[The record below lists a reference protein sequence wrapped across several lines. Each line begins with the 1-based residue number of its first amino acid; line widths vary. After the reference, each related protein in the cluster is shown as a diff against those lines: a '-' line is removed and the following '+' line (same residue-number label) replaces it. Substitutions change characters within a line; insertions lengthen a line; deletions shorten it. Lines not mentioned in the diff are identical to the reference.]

1 MYVPSA
7 SELKHYLI
15 DRNISIRQYSEW
27 SGVDRYHIEKLI
39 KQFEIPVPKRV
50 PMPDRSDFLEQFER
64 LGKGIDVA
72 AHYGVSP
79 GTITNW
85 CRAMKVNVGDYKRPS
100 EDKRPTDEQLYVW
113 YELEKKSLN
122 TIAKMLKVDREVLR
136 IWMDDAEIERR
147 PSNYRTLEIDEL
159 ELDIADD
166 LAKGELKYTEIAR
179 KHGISN
185 STLLRFREKHGFP
198 IRRKPE

>member
-39 KQFEIPVPKRV
+39 KQFEIPVPKWV
-50 PMPDRSDFLEQFER
+50 PMPDRSDLVEQFER
-64 LGKGIDVA
+64 LMKAKDVA
-72 AHYGVSP
+72 THYNVTP
-79 GTITNW
+79 ATITRW
-85 CRAMKVNVGDYKRPS
+85 CQKMNVKVSDYKKPC
-100 EDKRPTDEQLYVW
+100 EFKRPTDEQLYVW
-113 YELEKKSLN
+113 HEIENKSQGA
-122 TIAKMLKVDREVLR
+122 IAKILGVDRKIVR
-136 IWMDDAEIERR
+136 GWMEDAEIERR
-147 PSNYRTLEIDEL
+147 PSNYRPLEL
-159 ELDIADD
+159 NELDIADD
-166 LAKGELKYTEIAR
+166 LARGELKYTEIAR
-179 KHGISN
+179 KHGISD

>member
-39 KQFEIPVPKRV
+39 KQFEIPVPKWV
-50 PMPDRSDFLEQFER
+50 PMPDRSDFLEQFDR

-79 GTITNW
+79 ATVTKW
-85 CRAMKVNVGDYKRPS
+85 CRVMEVNVGDYKRPS

-113 YELEKKSLN
+113 YELEKKSLDK
-122 TIAKMLKVDREVLR
+122 IAKMLKVDREVLR
-136 IWMDDAEIERR
+136 TWMDDAEIERR
-147 PSNYRTLEIDEL
+147 PTNYRTLDINEL
-159 ELDIADD
+159 ELADD
-166 LAKGELKYTEIAR
+166 LAQGELKYTEIAR
-179 KHGISN
+179 KHGISD
-185 STLLRFREKHGFP
+185 STLLRFREKYDFP
-198 IRRKPE
+198 IKRKPE